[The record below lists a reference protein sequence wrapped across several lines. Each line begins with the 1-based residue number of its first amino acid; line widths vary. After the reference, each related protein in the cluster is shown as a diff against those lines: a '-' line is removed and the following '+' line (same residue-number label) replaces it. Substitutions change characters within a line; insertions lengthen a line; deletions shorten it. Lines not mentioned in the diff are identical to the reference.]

1 MDIWDK
7 NFVNTSRGIFE
18 VFIKGE
24 GEPLCVTHLYS
35 EFNETGDY
43 FAESFINRHKV
54 FLVNLREAG
63 NSEKASQPYELS
75 LLESIFDLEAI
86 REALGLN
93 RWGFAGHS
101 TGGMLGLIY
110 GIYFSNSL
118 KFNVIVGGAAREYT
132 TFSPDCIYNQE
143 NPNYKR
149 MQDLIEVLKRSDLPS
164 DTRKELNKERTKLS
178 LYSPERYD
186 EFFSLN
192 IQKKM
197 SAIRLN
203 YFSREV
209 QIFDVTRKLK
219 LISTP
224 TLIVCGKYDVQCPI
238 IYSIE
243 MNELIPNSTLIIFN
257 KSNHYPFLEE
267 AERFNKEIN
276 TFVTDRIGTTHK
288 YK

>member
-1 MDIWDK
+1 MDKWEK
-7 NFVNTSRGIFE
+7 NFVNTPRGTFE
-18 VFIKGE
+18 LFIKGK
-24 GEPLCVTHLYS
+24 GEPICVTHLYS

-43 FAESFINRHKV
+43 FAESFVKTHKV

-86 REALGLN
+86 REALGHN
-93 RWGFAGHS
+93 KWGFAGHS
-101 TGGMLGLIY
+101 TGGMLGVIY

-118 KFNVIVGGAAREYT
+118 KFNVIVGAAAREYM
-132 TFSPDCIYNQE
+132 TFSPDCIYNKE
-143 NPNYKR
+143 HRNYRR
-149 MQDLIEVLKRSDLPS
+149 MQDLIEVLKRSDLPI
-164 DTRKELNKERTKLS
+164 DTRKELSKERTKLS
-178 LYSPERYD
+178 LFEPARFD
-186 EFFSLN
+186 ELFSLN

-209 QIFDVTRKLK
+209 QIFDVTKKLK

-224 TLIVCGKYDVQCPI
+224 TLIICGKYDVQCPI
-238 IYSIE
+238 TYSIE
-243 MNELIPNSTLIIFN
+243 MNELIPHSTLILFN

-267 AERFNKEIN
+267 AELFNKEIK
-276 TFVTDRIGTTHK
+276 TFMLERIGTINL
-288 YK
+288 